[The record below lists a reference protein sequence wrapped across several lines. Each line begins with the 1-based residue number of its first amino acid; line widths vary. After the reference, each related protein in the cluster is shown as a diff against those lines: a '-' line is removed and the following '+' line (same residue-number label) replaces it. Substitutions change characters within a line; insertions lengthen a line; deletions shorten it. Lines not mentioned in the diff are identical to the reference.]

1 MQILVQTI
9 TDSAIDLADQRN
21 SQFIDQTSSAGT
33 ELIRYANLAYKDLYQ
48 QIVEAKELYFVTT
61 TTLSITASLTT
72 YPLPA
77 DFYKLAGVDLF
88 LDNSGRF
95 LTLTPFMFKER
106 NKFRS
111 GLALSLGPYGQVYKY
126 LIAGSNITFIPQPS
140 QNAQVQIW
148 YTPEPPV
155 ITSLSQTLNGLPPG
169 SDEYMTLYIA
179 CAMLA
184 KEQSDNSQLNG
195 KRMEVLDQLK
205 MSLKDRDEGSASYII
220 DESAV
225 NAGAFYPFRGDGY

>member
-1 MQILVQTI
+1 MQVQIQTI
-9 TDSAIDLADQRN
+9 TDSAVDLADQRN
-21 SQFIDQTSSAGT
+21 SQFIDQESAAGH
-33 ELIRYANLAYKDLYQ
+33 ELIRYANLAYRDLYQ
-48 QIVEAKELYFVTT
+48 QIVAAKEYYFVIT
-61 TTLSITASLTT
+61 SVFNITASLTT

-88 LDNSGRF
+88 LDDSGRF

-126 LIAGSNITFIPQPS
+126 MLSGNNITFIPQPS
-140 QNAQVQIW
+140 QNAQIQLW
-148 YTPEPPV
+148 YTPEPIV
-155 ITSLSQTLNGLPPG
+155 ITSLSQILALPPG
-169 SDEYMTLYIA
+169 GDEYMSLYMA

-195 KRMEVLDQLK
+195 KRLEVLDQLK
-205 MSLKDRDEGSASYII
+205 NTLKDRDEGSASYII
-220 DESAV
+220 DESSI
-225 NAGAFYPFRGDGY
+225 NAGAFYPFRGDGF